1 MLEEWESKSK
11 SGKNLVKIYIKH
23 FLHLLLKIIL
33 KTFFEAFFWKKNKE
47 PILNIINT
55 KNEAFTISLFQLG
68 PNSEKAN
75 IHICVNKNKT

>member
-1 MLEEWESKSK
+1 M
-11 SGKNLVKIYIKH
+11 KIYIKH

-68 PNSEKAN
+68 PNTEKAN